1 MLRHLRP
8 TSSVTLSLN
17 PPKTLIA
24 GLCLGPVVAAATAGV
39 APREAGRRRKQQRRR
54 EVELH
59 DLRA

>member
-17 PPKTLIA
+17 SPKTLIA

-39 APREAGRRRKQQRRR
+39 APREAGRRRQQQQRRR
-54 EVELH
+54 
-59 DLRA
+59 